1 MTTSSTAAASPEPA
15 VLPVPLLDLGA
26 QYAAIGAEL
35 EEAVLRVLRSG
46 HYILGPEVEALEAEV
61 AAYCGCAH
69 GVAVSSGTDALLVCL
84 MAEGIGP
91 GDEVIVPDYSFF
103 ATAGVVCRLGATPV
117 FVDIE
122 RDTFNIDV
130 DAAAAAVTS
139 RTKAIIPVHLF
150 GQMAEME
157 PILKLAEEAGI
168 AVVEDAAQAIGAEY
182 HGQRA
187 GSMGQYGCLSFFPS
201 KNLGGI
207 GDGGMVVTN
216 DAARADKVRILR
228 THGAKPKYHHQL
240 VGGNFRLDAIQAAA
254 LRVKLRYLDGW
265 TAARQANASW
275 YRHALGSL
283 EGLTLAAEAANRRHV
298 YNQFVVTTQAR
309 ERLRNGLKDAA
320 VGTEVYYPVPFHLQ
334 QCFEGMPSA
343 RNEFPISSEAA
354 ANSLAIPVYPEL
366 TKEMRRTV
374 AARTASILE
383 WGSRR

>member
-26 QYAAIGAEL
+26 QYAAIGAEV

-61 AAYCGCAH
+61 AAYSGCTH

-122 RDTFNIDV
+122 PDTFNIDV
-130 DAAAAAVTS
+130 EAVAAAVTS

-150 GQMAEME
+150 GQMAEMDL
-157 PILKLAEEAGI
+157 ILKLADKAGL
-168 AVVEDAAQAIGAEY
+168 VVIEDAAQAIGAEY
-182 HGQRA
+182 HGRRA
-187 GSMGQYGCLSFFPS
+187 GSMGHYGCLSFFPS

-216 DAARADKVRILR
+216 DAARAEEIRVLR
-228 THGAKPKYHHQL
+228 THGAKPKYYHQL

-254 LRVKLRYLDGW
+254 LRVKLRYLDSW
-265 TAARQANASW
+265 TAARQVNAAW
-275 YRHALGSL
+275 YRAAIEDL
-283 EGLTLAAEAANRRHV
+283 ERVTLLTEAPDRRHV
-298 YNQFVVTTQAR
+298 YNQFVVTTKER
-309 ERLRNGLKDAA
+309 ESLRTLLSAA
-320 VGTEVYYPVPFHLQ
+320 DIGSEVYYPVPFHRQ
-334 QCFEGMPSA
+334 RCFADVPSA
-343 RNEFPISSEAA
+343 RNEFPISSAA
-354 ANSLAIPVYPEL
+354 AATSLAIPVYPEL
-366 TKEMRRTV
+366 TPDMRQKV
-374 AARTASILE
+374 LAQIAIVVE
-383 WGSRR
+383 GGN

>member
-26 QYAAIGAEL
+26 QYAAIGADL

-61 AAYCGCAH
+61 AAYSGCAH

-122 RDTFNIDV
+122 ADTFNIDV
-130 DAAAAAVTS
+130 EAAEAAVTP
-139 RTKAIIPVHLF
+139 RTRAIIPVHLF
-150 GQMAEME
+150 GQMAEMD
-157 PILKLAEEAGI
+157 PLLKLAEKAGI
-168 AVVEDAAQAIGAEY
+168 VVVEDAAQAIGAEY
-182 HGQRA
+182 HGRRA
-187 GSMGQYGCLSFFPS
+187 GSMGHYGCLSFFPS

-216 DAARADKVRILR
+216 DAARAERVRILR
-228 THGAKPKYHHQL
+228 THGAKPKYYHQL

-254 LRVKLRYLDGW
+254 LRVKLRHLDSW
-265 TAARQANASW
+265 TAARQRNAAW
-275 YRHALGSL
+275 YRTALANQ
-283 EGLTLAAEAANRRHV
+283 EGIALLSEAPERRHV
-298 YNQFVVTTQAR
+298 YNQLVVTTR
-309 ERLRNGLKDAA
+309 EREKVRAGLSAA
-320 VGTEVYYPVPFHLQ
+320 GIGNEVYYPVPFHEQ
-334 QCFEGMPSA
+334 RCFVEVPSS
-343 RNEFPISSEAA
+343 RNPFPVSSTASVT
-354 ANSLAIPVYPEL
+354 SLAIPVCPEL
-366 TKEMRRTV
+366 MPESRQHVVTRI
-374 AARTASILE
+374 ATAVRG
-383 WGSRR
+383 GSLV

>member
-26 QYAAIGAEL
+26 QYAAIQAEL

-61 AAYCGCAH
+61 AAYSGCGH

-122 RDTFNIDV
+122 PYTFNIDV
-130 DAAAAAVTS
+130 EAAAAAVTT

-150 GQMAEME
+150 GQMAEMG
-157 PILKLAEEAGI
+157 PILKLAERTNLI
-168 AVVEDAAQAIGAEY
+168 VVEDAAQAIGAEY
-182 HGQRA
+182 HGHRA
-187 GSMGQYGCLSFFPS
+187 GSMGHYGCLSFFPS

-216 DAARADKVRILR
+216 DAARAEKVRILR

-254 LRVKLRYLDGW
+254 LRVKLRYLDSW
-265 TAARQANASW
+265 SAARQMNAAW
-275 YRHALGSL
+275 FRTALVSL
-283 EGLTLAAEAANRRHV
+283 EGLTLLTEVRDRRHV

-309 ERLRNGLKDAA
+309 ERLRNGLKDAG

-334 QCFEGMPSA
+334 RCFEDVPSA
-343 RNEFPISSEAA
+343 RSEFPISSAA
-354 ANSLAIPVYPEL
+354 AAHSLAIPVYPEL
-366 TKEMRRTV
+366 TEEMRRTV
-374 AARTASILE
+374 AARIASVLKLDTN
-383 WGSRR
+383 R

>member
-1 MTTSSTAAASPEPA
+1 MTTSSTAAASPEPV

-61 AAYCGCAH
+61 AAYSGCAH

-122 RDTFNIDV
+122 PDTFNIDV
-130 DAAAAAVTS
+130 EAAAAAVTS
-139 RTKAIIPVHLF
+139 RTKAIVPVHLF
-150 GQMAEME
+150 GQMAEMD
-157 PILKLAEEAGI
+157 PILKLAENAGLV
-168 AVVEDAAQAIGAEY
+168 VVEDAAQAIGAEY
-182 HGQRA
+182 HGHRA
-187 GSMGQYGCLSFFPS
+187 GSMGHYGCLSFFPS

-216 DAARADKVRILR
+216 DAARAERVRILR
-228 THGAKPKYHHQL
+228 THGAKPKYHHQF

-254 LRVKLRYLDGW
+254 LRVKLRHLDSW
-265 TAARQANASW
+265 TAARQENATG
-275 YRHALGSL
+275 YRDD
-283 EGLTLAAEAANRRHV
+283 LASVPSVILPVEAPGRRHV
-298 YNQFVVTTQAR
+298 YNQFVVMTLER
-309 ERLRNGLKDAA
+309 ERLRTGLSDA
-320 VGTEVYYPVPFHLQ
+320 GIGSEVYYPVPFHRQ
-334 QCFEGMPSA
+334 RCFA
-343 RNEFPISSEAA
+343 HLSSAA
-354 ANSLAIPVYPEL
+354 ATFPASVAAAETSLAIPVYPEMTASKL
-366 TKEMRRTV
+366 KAVSRTV
-374 AARTASILE
+374 AALLGASA
-383 WGSRR
+383 

>member
-1 MTTSSTAAASPEPA
+1 MTTSSMAAASPEPA

-61 AAYCGCAH
+61 AAYSGCAH

-122 RDTFNIDV
+122 PDTFNIDV
-130 DAAAAAVTS
+130 EAAAAAVTS

-150 GQMAEME
+150 GQMAEMD
-157 PILKLAEEAGI
+157 PILNLAEKAGLV
-168 AVVEDAAQAIGAEY
+168 VVEDAAQAIGAEY

-187 GSMGQYGCLSFFPS
+187 GSMGHYGCLSFFPS

-216 DAARADKVRILR
+216 DAARAEKVRILR
-228 THGAKPKYHHQL
+228 THGAKPKYHHQV

-254 LRVKLRYLDGW
+254 LRVKLRYLDSW
-265 TAARQANASW
+265 SAARQVNAAW
-275 YRHALGSL
+275 YRTKLESL
-283 EGLTLAAEAANRRHV
+283 VGLTLLAEAPDRRHV
-298 YNQFVVTTQAR
+298 YNQFVVATQAR

-334 QCFEGMPSA
+334 SCFASVPSA
-343 RNEFPISSEAA
+343 RSAFPVSSAA
-354 ANSLAIPVYPEL
+354 ADRSLAIPVYPEL
-366 TKEMRRTV
+366 TEEMRRTV
-374 AARTASILE
+374 AARVVSTLE
-383 WGSRR
+383 PDANR